1 MVILDQEQ
9 LILQQNFIFVVD
21 KNHCCYIVKCRGGEL
36 YCGYSNDV
44 EKRVDTHNN
53 GSGGAKYTKTRL
65 PVKLVYTECF
75 DSKSDAMKREYQ
87 IKQLTRQQKLKLI
100 HEKQKSIHTD

>member
-1 MVILDQEQ
+1 MD
-9 LILQQNFIFVVD
+9 N
-21 KNHCCYIVKCRGGEL
+21 KNHCCYIVECRDNTL

-44 EKRVDTHNN
+44 EKRVDTHNK
-53 GSGGAKYTKTRL
+53 SLGAKYTKTRL

-75 DSKSDAMKREYQ
+75 NTKSEAMKMEYQ

-100 HEKQKSIHTD
+100 REKQ

>member
-9 LILQQNFIFVVD
+9 LGLKQNLIFVVD
-21 KNHCCYIVKCRGGEL
+21 KNHCCYIVICGDNTL

-44 EKRVDTHNN
+44 EKRVGNHNK
-53 GSGGAKYTKTRL
+53 GCGAKYTKTRL
-65 PVKLVYTECF
+65 PVRLVYTECF
-75 DSKSDAMKREYQ
+75 DTKSEAMKREYQ

-100 HEKQKSIHTD
+100 REKKQSIYTN

>member
-1 MVILDQEQ
+1 M
-9 LILQQNFIFVVD
+9 VD
-21 KNHCCYIVKCRGGEL
+21 KNHCCYIVECRDNTL

-44 EKRVDTHNN
+44 EKRVDAHNK
-53 GSGGAKYTKTRL
+53 SLGAKYTKTRL

-75 DSKSDAMKREYQ
+75 DSKSEAMKREYQ

-100 HEKQKSIHTD
+100 REKQ